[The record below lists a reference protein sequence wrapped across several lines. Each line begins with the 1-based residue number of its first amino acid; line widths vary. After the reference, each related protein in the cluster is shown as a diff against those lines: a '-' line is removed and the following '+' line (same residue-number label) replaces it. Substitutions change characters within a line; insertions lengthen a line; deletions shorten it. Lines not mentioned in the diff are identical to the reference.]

1 MRKVRIGLAW
11 ILFSW
16 MWLGCAEEPPPRLTG
31 YHLQKVDTL
40 YRAGIDSLAPI
51 LDSTCAA
58 QHDDRLQQIVDSL
71 IRIRKA
77 EEQKMRERLLVRPDE
92 E

>member
-1 MRKVRIGLAW
+1 MRKVRLVLPW
-11 ILFSW
+11 VLFSW
-16 MWLGCAEEPPPRLTG
+16 MWAGCAEDPPPRLTG

-40 YRAGIDSLAPI
+40 YRAGMDSLAQI

-58 QHDDRLQQIVDSL
+58 QHDDRLQKMVDSL

-77 EEQKMRERLLVRPDE
+77 EEQKMRDRLLARPDE